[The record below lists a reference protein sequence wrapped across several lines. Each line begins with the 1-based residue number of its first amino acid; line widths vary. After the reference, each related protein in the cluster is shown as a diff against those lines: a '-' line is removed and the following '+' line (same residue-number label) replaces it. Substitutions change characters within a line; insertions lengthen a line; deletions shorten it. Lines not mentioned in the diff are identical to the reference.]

1 MVGRTSGGQAAHWR
15 NCLQYEWHT
24 CIRRISAPTLW
35 SSGEVPARRG
45 ELMDTL
51 GVDIGGVIIE
61 RGEGSADT
69 SFFSRHYL
77 STPMVPDAF
86 DALRVLNAE
95 RFPGRVFLVSK
106 CGARIQARTL
116 A

>member
-1 MVGRTSGGQAAHWR
+1 M
-15 NCLQYEWHT
+15 E
-24 CIRRISAPTLW
+24 
-35 SSGEVPARRG
+35 
-45 ELMDTL
+45 TL

-116 A
+116 AWLQHHDFHAYTGIPVERVHFCRQRPDKAGIC